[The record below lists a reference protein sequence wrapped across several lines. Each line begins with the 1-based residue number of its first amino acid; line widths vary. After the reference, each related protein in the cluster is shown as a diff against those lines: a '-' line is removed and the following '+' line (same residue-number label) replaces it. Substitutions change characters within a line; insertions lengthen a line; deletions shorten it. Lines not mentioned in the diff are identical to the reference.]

1 MAPGHAR
8 DPCPAV
14 HCRQT
19 TQTVPRAAHI
29 PCVHTRCHQREPGV
43 RGNTE
48 GSVPRPSLG
57 TVTRT
62 RLSHTA
68 KLRPPLNTA
77 GSRGHG
83 HPHFLQD
90 GGAQPKPGP
99 QLPSELPR
107 GQSFMPHLDPQSPL
121 PPSRATVA
129 AVRGRPPLH
138 KAGVRVLALYSR
150 KSHVTYSQP
159 SPPMAPYTRVPHPS
173 VQPTRE
179 PEVLQCLPLRNS
191 RV

>member
-1 MAPGHAR
+1 MAPGHACA
-8 DPCPAV
+8 PCPAV

-19 TQTVPRAAHI
+19 TRTVPRAAHI

-57 TVTRT
+57 TVART
-62 RLSHTA
+62 RLSLTA
-68 KLRPPLNTA
+68 KLRAHLNTA
-77 GSRGHG
+77 GAESTATHTSSRTEA
-83 HPHFLQD
+83 PSPSL
-90 GGAQPKPGP
+90 P

-107 GQSFMPHLDPQSPL
+107 GQSFMPCLDPRHLCL
-121 PPSRATVA
+121 PREPEWLLS
-129 AVRGRPPLH
+129 GGGPPLH
-138 KAGVRVLALYSR
+138 KAGVGVPALYSR

-159 SPPMAPYTRVPHPS
+159 SPPTAPHTRVPYPW
-173 VQPTRE
+173 VQPTKE

-191 RV
+191 HV